1 MVSASLA
8 LIVFTWYT
16 PTASSATCPTP
27 RMTDL
32 TSKMN
37 KVLCDTSTE
46 SIFNNISDNNN
57 INNIFYAA
65 DNIIVSNEFFDDA
78 HTVYNKTM
86 HFAAST
92 IQGYA
97 NTPQGYVTVN
107 TFVSNRGHR
116 IAVKISS
123 ALERLQSYVYSLQ
136 HTLSSVSGSV
146 RGGCTALR
154 YNTERYSMSRA
165 VLSCLSKAGAM
176 MSLLTTSASSTM
188 SILLKG
194 VARVVN
200 LGLSTRGVA
209 PSHLLYPHY
218 SPILT
223 TSFLS
228 LYFTAT
234 YWLDIPDTLN
244 IASTVLPAS
253 TLSSY
258 TCCSP
263 LLAPITTEPGWSY
276 RHSRARNTQTY
287 EYDRSCT
294 QGQASVPG
302 TLDRTCTASAEV
314 SSSQLSLARQVS
326 FESPAPLDSHTRAP
340 GYMPSLR
347 VVEWWYLCLAPLGS
361 YKAFGHE
368 DHLAHGSPE

>member
-1 MVSASLA
+1 
-8 LIVFTWYT
+8 
-16 PTASSATCPTP
+16 
-27 RMTDL
+27 
-32 TSKMN
+32 MN

-46 SIFNNISDNNN
+46 SIFKNVSDNNN
-57 INNIFYAA
+57 KNINNFDAA
-65 DNIIVSNEFFDDA
+65 AYIIISNEFYDDA
-78 HTVYNKTM
+78 HTVYNETM
-86 HFAAST
+86 HFAGST

-97 NTPQGYVTVN
+97 NTPQGYDTVN
-107 TFVSNRGHR
+107 TFVSDRTHS

-146 RGGCTALR
+146 RSGCTALR
-154 YNTERYSMSRA
+154 YNIDHYSMFRA
-165 VLSCLSKAGAM
+165 VYSYVSKAGAM
-176 MSLLTTSASSTM
+176 MSLLPTPASSPT

-223 TSFLS
+223 LFPLCYILTYLRDISAS
-228 LYFTAT
+228 AT
-234 YWLDIPDTLN
+234 LDIAP
-244 IASTVLPAS
+244 TVLPAS

-263 LLAPITTEPGWSY
+263 LPAPITTDPAWSY

-287 EYDRSCT
+287 GHDRSCT
-294 QGQASVPG
+294 QGQARVPG

-314 SSSQLSLARQVS
+314 SLSQLSFVRQTS
-326 FESPAPLDSHTRAP
+326 FECPAPLDSHARVP
-340 GYMPSLR
+340 GYVPSLR
-347 VVEWWYLCLAPLGS
+347 VVERWCLCLAPLGL

-368 DHLAHGSPE
+368 NHLAHGSPEVAPDSSYPTHRAVT